1 VIEWLVTWGR
11 FFIVIGAI
19 SIISICV
26 VAGWNFSSYRLLGA
40 AFGFLFGSG
49 IAGTIFGVAAAIFD
63 IQENV
68 RRIAERSGGS
78 GGGLNENLSAYTQRT
93 NEPRLG

>member
-1 VIEWLVTWGR
+1 MIEWLVAWGR
-11 FFIVIGAI
+11 FFLVIGAL
-19 SIISICV
+19 SIIAVCV
-26 VAGWNFSSYRLLGA
+26 VVGWNFSSYRLLGA

-63 IQENV
+63 IQQNI
-68 RRIAERSGGS
+68 RLIASRGASGQ
-78 GGGLNENLSAYTQRT
+78 NFDENLTAYAPRT